1 MLGRR
6 LFLITC
12 GVAIGAPAVARAL
25 PLVASGRSRMP
36 LPESLPPR
44 ALTDEAAAVLQIE
57 GWDAPFVS
65 EEAACS
71 QVWISVNRSWR
82 TAWH

>member
-25 PLVASGRSRMP
+25 LLVATSGRSRMP
-36 LPESLPPR
+36 LPESLLPR
-44 ALTDEAAAVLQIE
+44 ALTDKAAAVLQIE
-57 GWDAPFVS
+57 GWDTPFVS
-65 EEAACS
+65 EESARS
-71 QVWISVNRSWR
+71 QVWISVNRS
-82 TAWH
+82 